1 MVIEIF
7 KKQEETKA
15 RLEYEKNQSKIYD
28 LDDICTVVD
37 ELVERMEEV
46 EPEFK
51 DKFIEKLKNIKFDIV
66 AEMRAYEESN
76 LEILGIWED
85 ESEEWY

>member
-1 MVIEIF
+1 MVVEIF

-51 DKFIEKLKNIKFDIV
+51 DKFIEKLKDIKFDIV

>member
-51 DKFIEKLKNIKFDIV
+51 DKFIEKLKDIKFDIV